1 MPDNAPTTGYYTSTP
16 TLKVDGAAQDS
27 LGVLLA
33 SLLVEETT
41 LGLFRCEAHI
51 GNWATKNDSPDFL
64 HFDRAVVDFGKEFS
78 VEFGPPGAQLEV
90 FRGRITGLEAHYP
103 EHGAASLVVLAE
115 DRFQDL
121 RMERRTRSF
130 EDVSD
135 ADVIRRIASQH
146 GLTPDVDVDG
156 PTYRV
161 ITQTNQSDLAFLRER
176 AAAVDAELWVAD
188 RTLHAQARSRRK
200 TNNVSLK
207 WKANLLEFSVMADLA
222 HQRTSVRVSGWDVS
236 SKSALDEEAGESVIG
251 GELDGKRSGTAVL
264 SQALTAR
271 HERVVMTVPL
281 SQPEAKAVAEARYR
295 ARARRFVRGRGEA
308 DGTPEL
314 RVGTSLTLSGLGD
327 FFDGKY
333 YVTLARHTY
342 DQAQGYRTSFEV
354 ERPGIGG

>member
-1 MPDNAPTTGYYTSTP
+1 MPDNAPTTGFYAATP
-16 TLKVDGAAQDS
+16 TLKVDGKEEAA
-27 LGVLLA
+27 LGLLLE

-51 GNWATKNDSPDFL
+51 GNWATKRDEPDFL
-64 HFDRAVVDFGKEFS
+64 YFDRQLIDFGKEFS
-78 VEFGPPGAQLEV
+78 VGFGPPGAQTEI
-90 FRGRITGLEAHYP
+90 FKGRITGLEAHYP
-103 EHGAASLVVLAE
+103 ETGTASLIILAE

-130 EDVSD
+130 EDVTD

-176 AAAVDAELWVAD
+176 AAAADAELWVAD

-200 TNNVSLK
+200 TNKVELS
-207 WKANLLEFSVMADLA
+207 WKSNLLEFSVMADLA
-222 HQRTSVRVSGWDVS
+222 HQRTSVRVSGWDVAG
-236 SKSALDEEAGESVIG
+236 KKALDEEAGVSVVN
-251 GELDGKRSGTAVL
+251 GELDGQRSGSAVL
-264 SQALTAR
+264 AAALAER
-271 HERVVMTVPL
+271 HERVVMSVPL
-281 SQPEAKAVAEARYR
+281 TQPEAKAVAEARYR
-295 ARARRFVRGRGEA
+295 ARARRFVRGRGKA

-314 RVGTSLTLSGLGD
+314 RVGTSLTLGGLGD

-333 YVTLARHTY
+333 YVTLARHTF
-342 DQAQGYRTSFEV
+342 DQEQGYRTSFEV